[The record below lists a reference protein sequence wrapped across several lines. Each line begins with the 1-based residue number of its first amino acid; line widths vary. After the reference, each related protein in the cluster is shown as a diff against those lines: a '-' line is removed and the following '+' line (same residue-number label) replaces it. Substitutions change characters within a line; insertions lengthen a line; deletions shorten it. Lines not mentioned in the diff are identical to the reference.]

1 MSWSPGYEHLQ
12 SFLCLVALYYCLTAS
27 PENGTAVDENAEHV
41 IKVVSTQD
49 FTYYWDWDGGS

>member
-41 IKVVSTQD
+41 IKVVST
-49 FTYYWDWDGGS
+49 